1 MFALEYNRSQD
12 VPRPMKVT
20 FEDADGR
27 TGVVTDDLDVE
38 YDGQWEPAVR
48 DRVEAVREEHE
59 IEGQIDEEVVLD
71 TLVIELPKEPRVVEA
86 QRRHE
91 KHTVIARA

>member
-1 MFALEYNRSQD
+1 MFALEYYREQC
-12 VPRPMKVT
+12 VPSPMRLT

-27 TGVVTDDLDVE
+27 TGVVTDDLTVE
-38 YDGQWEPAVR
+38 YDGVWEEAVR
-48 DRVEAVREEHE
+48 ERVEAVKDEHE
-59 IEGQIDEEVVLD
+59 IDGNVDQEVVLD

-91 KHTVIARA
+91 